1 MIVKSTEWAIKSQ
14 SSLPSHLFLF
24 LTPEAGL
31 KNVHVCTP
39 NKWPI
44 LFLCSLSWQ
53 NHDRDNARTFG
64 SLSEGAAHRDWK
76 GKAVKVTPAVV
87 VREWVR
93 QLVLKVTFRKKKK
106 ENEYWCSV
114 CVLFPLCPVHD
125 PGDGMVL
132 RWVFISQLNLRGHC
146 IADTARAVRPGWV
159 QIQWRSAITPRGN
172 IRKHLLPYR

>member
-106 ENEYWCSV
+106 GKWVLMFSLCSFPFVSGPRPRRWNGATMGLHFSVKPSWTLHCRQCQSCASWVSANPVKISHHTEREYQEASSS
-114 CVLFPLCPVHD
+114 L
-125 PGDGMVL
+125 
-132 RWVFISQLNLRGHC
+132 
-146 IADTARAVRPGWV
+146 
-159 QIQWRSAITPRGN
+159 
-172 IRKHLLPYR
+172 